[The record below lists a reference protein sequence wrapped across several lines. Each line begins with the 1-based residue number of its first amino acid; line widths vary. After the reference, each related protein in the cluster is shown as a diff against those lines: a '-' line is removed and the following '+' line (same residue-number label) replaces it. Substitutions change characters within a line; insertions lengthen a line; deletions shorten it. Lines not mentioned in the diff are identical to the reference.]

1 MSNSSF
7 LAFFLVC
14 LSIIVV
20 ASATAHQDKHN
31 RNTAKCKQMLKK
43 YSYQSGYT
51 GEYEVIHG
59 DLFCYD
65 SQGHLHQYKKSEIPT
80 VRSEQD
86 LKRYI
91 KTNKAMTVNQI
102 MNQED

>member
-1 MSNSSF
+1 MKNSSF
-7 LAFFLVC
+7 LLLFFIC

-20 ASATAHQDKHN
+20 VVSAAHHDKHS

-43 YSYQSGYT
+43 YSYQSKYT

-65 SQGHLHQYKKSEIPT
+65 SKKHLHQHEEN
-80 VRSEQD
+80 R
-86 LKRYI
+86 
-91 KTNKAMTVNQI
+91 
-102 MNQED
+102 